1 MPRIF
6 LSYRRDDTNHQA
18 GRLTTS
24 LAHHF
29 GIEQIFRDKVS
40 IPGGVNWREEVRETL
55 TGDMIVL
62 ALIGEKWVTATDAT
76 GRRLIDNPSN
86 NNRLELEAALR
97 LKLKTIPVLI
107 DDAEVP
113 KEHELPESLR
123 ELLTINALRLRDG
136 DWDSDAQ
143 KVIDTL
149 EERGARGLAG
159 SPKGRRRWLSGPI
172 LWLAA
177 LAFVALG
184 AAALNKYTTKL
195 QPSPTPP
202 DRIVEPPTPPVNNA
216 PSFQIIVDRSKA
228 MSVPFAGTTKLEAAK
243 KALVRLLQEK
253 TADTDNLSLREF
265 GGKCNDS
272 GSTRLVLP
280 FAPGEARLIQEVNGL
295 TTADGDSTFVSAV
308 IEATGDFS
316 GRSGRSSGIIVI
328 SGGYDGCGHEDPAGA
343 IRERLKRYPE
353 LTFDLRFIGVAL
365 SKQAQS
371 SLSGLAQKTGGTFR
385 NARTPTELDDAVR
398 QAIIVEAKVGEVQV
412 AVGILTESTNHLNDA
427 VLKHLQRLDYNTA
440 EREVSEAEQ
449 ALGRTVVPAPE
460 AQHPEGVRR
469 LLDLARQ
476 AVDDQKKLLD
486 ATKSLIAA
494 KKSGD
499 AAAESQA
506 RGAYNSAAAAYG
518 DKANQI
524 DNLRKTLLSN

>member
-1 MPRIF
+1 MRKIF
-6 LSYRRDDTNHQA
+6 ISYRRDDTNHQA
-18 GRLTTS
+18 GRLMTS

-29 GIEQIFRDKVS
+29 GTEQIFRDKQS
-40 IPGGVNWREEVRETL
+40 IPPGVKWRDEVHETL
-55 TGDMIVL
+55 TGGMTVL
-62 ALIGEKWVTATDAT
+62 ALIGEKWVTATDPS
-76 GRRLIDNPSN
+76 GQRFIDSPSN

-97 LKLKTIPVLI
+97 LELKTIPVLV
-107 DDAEVP
+107 DGADVP

-123 ELLTINALRLRDG
+123 ELLTVNAFRLRDS
-136 DWDSDAQ
+136 DWDKDARELIE
-143 KVIDTL
+143 KL
-149 EERGARGLAG
+149 ESFGVRAAG
-159 SPKGRRRWLSGPI
+159 EPLKGRRRWFSGPI

-177 LAFVALG
+177 LVFLALG
-184 AAALNKYTTKL
+184 AVALNKYTTQP
-195 QPSPTPP
+195 QPSPPAP
-202 DRIVEPPTPPVNNA
+202 ARILEPPIPQVNNA

-243 KALVRLLQEK
+243 KALVQLLQEK
-253 TADTDNLSLREF
+253 TANTDNLSLREF
-265 GGKCNDS
+265 GGMCKDS

-295 TTADGDSTFVSAV
+295 TTNDGDSTFVSAV

-427 VLKHLQRLDYNTA
+427 VLKHLPRLDYNTA

-449 ALGRTVVPAPE
+449 ALSRTVVPAPE
-460 AQHPEGVRR
+460 AQHPDGVRT
-469 LLDLARQ
+469 LLGLARQ
-476 AVDDQKKLLD
+476 AVDDQQKLLE

-499 AAAESQA
+499 VAAESQA
-506 RGAYNSAAAAYG
+506 RSAYNSAAAAYG
-518 DKANQI
+518 ERADQI
-524 DNLRKTLLSN
+524 DNLRKKLLSN